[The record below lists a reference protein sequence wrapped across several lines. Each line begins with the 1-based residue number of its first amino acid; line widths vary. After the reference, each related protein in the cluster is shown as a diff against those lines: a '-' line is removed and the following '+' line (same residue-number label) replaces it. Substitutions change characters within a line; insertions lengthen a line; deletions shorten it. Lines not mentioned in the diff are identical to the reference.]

1 MNSGSVSLTL
11 SVRSGTPAGPIAA
24 RTRLTLAAL
33 CVALLAACEAGPD
46 ADGKWSSLEERPQ
59 GRLEALRVQA
69 DVARN
74 RLWVLRGDGVDVYEI
89 STRRRIGRI
98 GMFVGEPSDCAPDL
112 ALDSSGAAIVSSNVR
127 TVLWRLDPERFEA
140 RRQALAR
147 DTDRQK
153 VVGFTGLAFADGV
166 LFGVDAMRGSLWKI
180 DLAAGKAEKL
190 ALSSPVRGACGL
202 VRQNPAQSVG
212 RSVVLCAVS
221 KNGTRRIDVSPDLT
235 RADVSEGPCS

>member
-1 MNSGSVSLTL
+1 MNGGSVTIDL
-11 SVRSGTPAGPIAA
+11 SIPSGAAARPIAA

-46 ADGKWSSLEERPQ
+46 SDGKWSALEERPQ

-74 RLWVLRGDGVDVYEI
+74 RLWVLRGDGVDVYQI
-89 STRRRIGRI
+89 STRRRIGHI
-98 GMFVGEPSDCAPDL
+98 GMFVGEPSECAPDL
-112 ALDSSGAAIVSSNVR
+112 ALDPSGAAIVSSNVR
-127 TVLWRLDPERFEA
+127 TVLWRLDPERLEA

-147 DTDRQK
+147 DSDRQK

-166 LFGVDAMRGSLWKI
+166 LFGLDALRGSLWKI

-202 VRQNPAQSVG
+202 ARQKPAQSAG
-212 RSVVLCAVS
+212 RSVVLCAVGE
-221 KNGTRRIDVSPDLT
+221 KWTRRIDVSSVLT